1 MILFF
6 SSCVLMCAV
15 GKGRGG
21 GDKSDGIWEG
31 MHEGEGKN
39 GRGGGWL
46 EGRVFKR
53 MEKGREKGKLI
64 NVMTGRRV
72 MEGMRKRGMGGM

>member
-21 GDKSDGIWEG
+21 GKKSDGIWEG

-39 GRGGGWL
+39 GRGGGGWRGGYL
-46 EGRVFKR
+46 RGWRKDVR
-53 MEKGREKGKLI
+53 RENG
-64 NVMTGRRV
+64 
-72 MEGMRKRGMGGM
+72 